1 MEKKRN
7 FTPLYL
13 LINIGILAAIILLNP
28 ELKNIDE
35 VLLLIDYRWVIMSIG
50 FMVVFGFRYYHN
62 LHIIGIALDRDMG
75 F

>member
-35 VLLLIDYRWVIMSIG
+35 Y
-50 FMVVFGFRYYHN
+50 FC
-62 LHIIGIALDRDMG
+62 
-75 F
+75 